1 MNNQVK
7 SVVSNFIKCV
17 QQQQPQ
23 SKIDEILDKNSPNF
37 FKSLSQDVDQSEETF
52 KDESISSQLFNIFQ
66 SQFIQQNQTWI
77 GFTFDLILIAY
88 NNKKRVYMQLFVK
101 SLIPVLMSIYII
113 KYYEEFSLKEK
124 SQEGQKIDINL
135 FAGLLIKIYNFEI
148 ENAKKLNQAQ
158 DLNSF
163 KELTSFHDKY
173 QKTLQETSEQ
183 QQQLKEIQYNEI
195 TAINPQQHLILCE
208 VLIRIF
214 CQDLNYYFSY
224 VIPTYLRMI
233 FVVTGVP
240 LNVLDLKPDTQIQN
254 FKINQ
259 AQIFIVRITPPAI
272 QDIISS
278 IYNILISHKN
288 LSKQANQCLDLLL
301 QKTSNESQFKLAD
314 MCQAVIELTRDEYE
328 DIYDI

>member
-1 MNNQVK
+1 MNNQVR
-7 SVVSNFIKCV
+7 SVVVNFIKFI
-17 QQQQPQ
+17 QQQQPKQ
-23 SKIDEILDKNSPNF
+23 KIDDIIEKDSPNF
-37 FKSLSQDVDQSEETF
+37 FKSLSQDIDQSEETF
-52 KDESISSQLFNIFQ
+52 KDETISSQLFNIFQ
-66 SQFIQQNQTWI
+66 NYFILQNQTWI

-88 NNKKRVYMQLFVK
+88 DNKKRVFMQLFVK
-101 SLIPVLMSIYII
+101 SLIPVIMSIYII
-113 KYYEEFSLKEK
+113 KYYEEFSIKEK
-124 SQEGQKIDINL
+124 SQDGQKIDINL
-135 FAGLLIKIYNFEI
+135 VVGLLIKIYNFEI

-163 KELTSFHDKY
+163 KELTSFHEKY

-233 FVVTGVP
+233 FVITGVP
-240 LNVLDLKPDTQIQN
+240 LNVLDLKLDTQIQN

-272 QDIISS
+272 QVNLFNLLNNCL
-278 IYNILISHKN
+278 IYMYNFQSGHN
-288 LSKQANQCLDLLL
+288 LFNLQHTNQS
-301 QKTSNESQFKLAD
+301 QKF
-314 MCQAVIELTRDEYE
+314 
-328 DIYDI
+328 